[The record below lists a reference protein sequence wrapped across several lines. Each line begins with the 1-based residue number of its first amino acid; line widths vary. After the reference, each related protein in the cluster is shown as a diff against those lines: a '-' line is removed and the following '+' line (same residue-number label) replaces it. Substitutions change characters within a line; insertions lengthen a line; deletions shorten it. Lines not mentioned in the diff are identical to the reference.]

1 MVVKIFTRVQ
11 KLIEGL
17 RLCLQT
23 SYTLAWCLYN
33 LARNPEVQ
41 EKLRSEVQSIVGSDE
56 MVTPA
61 HIHRMP
67 YLRDCFKESLRWER
81 KVDEEWHM
89 S

>member
-1 MVVKIFTRVQ
+1 MELWNLYKSSEI
-11 KLIEGL
+11 KL
-17 RLCLQT
+17 RLKDYAFPATPVCSCLQT

-41 EKLRSEVQSIVGSDE
+41 EKLRSEVQSVVGSDE

-67 YLRDCFKESLRWER
+67 YLRDCFKESHR
-81 KVDEEWHM
+81 
-89 S
+89 